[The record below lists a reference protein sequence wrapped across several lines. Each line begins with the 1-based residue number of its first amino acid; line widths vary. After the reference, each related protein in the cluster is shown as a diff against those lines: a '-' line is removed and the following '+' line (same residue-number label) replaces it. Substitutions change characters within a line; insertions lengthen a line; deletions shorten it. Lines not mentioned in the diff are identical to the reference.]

1 MVAIVLWVLVL
12 VVLLMQNLFPL
23 LLVGLLDLQ
32 LELLTVVV
40 GDQSRRDQTLRVK
53 LRRREDHL
61 IR

>member
-1 MVAIVLWVLVL
+1 MVTVVLWVLVL